1 MTITNYGKR
10 EQLTTNQNDY
20 GAKCAVCQK
29 NKFQLRNRKSKLNGQ
44 PMFVCNTCFDAK
56 YEPRWLVIITA
67 QEDGIDSVQDFIL
80 NHKYHGVEIPA
91 ADLYK

>member
-1 MTITNYGKR
+1 MTYGKR
-10 EQLTTNQNDY
+10 EQLNTNQTT

-44 PMFVCNTCFDAK
+44 PMFVCNDCFTNK

-67 QEDGIDSVQDFIL
+67 QDEGLSAVHDYLV
-80 NHKYHGVEIPA
+80 NHKYVGTEIPA
-91 ADLYK
+91 VDLVK